1 IDTPRKAVASA
12 APEISSTINK
22 TMYFFMSS
30 NAAIRRGLLCEFFA
44 RKWERSDRA
53 KSAQSKPSAALHCY
67 AQHR

>member
-30 NAAIRRGLLCEFFA
+30 NSLFKSQGLYISLAAISWLFQNQG
-44 RKWERSDRA
+44 S
-53 KSAQSKPSAALHCY
+53 KSFQKSMTYLVAIKF
-67 AQHR
+67 